1 MMHGPAGGS
10 GGGGGHGLGGTRVP
24 TWRERENNR
33 RRERR
38 RRAIA
43 AKIYTGLRAYGNYN
57 LPKHCDN
64 NEVLKALCNEA
75 GWVVEPDGTTYR
87 RGCKPPPQARTDPM
101 RSASASPCSS
111 YQPSPRASYNPSPAS
126 SSFPSSGSSSHITL
140 GGGNNFIGGV
150 EGSSLIPWLKNLSSN
165 PSFASS
171 SKLPQLHH
179 LYFNGGSISA
189 PVTPPSS
196 SPTHTPRMKT
206 DWESQ
211 CVLPPWAG
219 ANYASL
225 PNSTPPSPGHHVA
238 PDPAWLAGFQISS
251 AGPSSPTY
259 NLVSH
264 NPFGI
269 ALASS
274 SRVCTP
280 GQSGTCSPAMGD
292 HAPAHHDVQMEMV
305 EGAADDFA
313 FGSNSNGN
321 NGSPG
326 LVKAWEGERIHEE
339 CASDELELTLGSS
352 RTRGEP
358 PF

>member
-87 RGCKPPPQARTDPM
+87 RGCKPPPQARPDPM

-179 LYFNGGSISA
+179 LYFNGGS
-189 PVTPPSS
+189 
-196 SPTHTPRMKT
+196 
-206 DWESQ
+206 
-211 CVLPPWAG
+211 
-219 ANYASL
+219 L

-274 SRVCTP
+274 SRACTP
-280 GQSGTCSPAMGD
+280 GQSGTCSPVMGD
-292 HAPAHHDVQMEMV
+292 HAPAHHDVQMEMAD
-305 EGAADDFA
+305 GAPDDFA

-352 RTRGEP
+352 RTRGEQ

>member
-1 MMHGPAGGS
+1 MMHGAGGGGS
-10 GGGGGHGLGGTRVP
+10 GGGGLGGTRVP

-43 AKIYTGLRAYGNYN
+43 AKIYTGLRAYGGYD

-87 RGCKPPPQARTDPM
+87 RGCKPPPQARFDPIG
-101 RSASASPCSS
+101 RSAPQSPSSS
-111 YQPSPRASYNPSPAS
+111 YQPSPQASYNPSPAS

-140 GGGNNFIGGV
+140 GGGNNLIGGV

-196 SPTHTPRMKT
+196 SPTHTPRIKT
-206 DWESQ
+206 DWENQS
-211 CVLPPWAG
+211 VLPPWAN

-264 NPFGI
+264 NPFGVFKE

-280 GQSGTCSPAMGD
+280 GQSGTCSPVMGG
-292 HAPAHHDVQMEMV
+292 APAHHDVQMV
-305 EGAADDFA
+305 DGAADDFA
-313 FGSNSNGN
+313 FGSNSNN
-321 NGSPG
+321 ELPG

-352 RTRGEP
+352 QTRGEP
-358 PF
+358 S